1 MHTVV
6 GVDYLFES
14 KHPTANLKG
23 LHLDFFTLDIN
34 TLLILVF
41 KLRKITKCNL

>member
-1 MHTVV
+1 MSGVPQILHTVV

-23 LHLDFFTLDIN
+23 LHLDFRNSHLTS
-34 TLLILVF
+34 THS
-41 KLRKITKCNL
+41 